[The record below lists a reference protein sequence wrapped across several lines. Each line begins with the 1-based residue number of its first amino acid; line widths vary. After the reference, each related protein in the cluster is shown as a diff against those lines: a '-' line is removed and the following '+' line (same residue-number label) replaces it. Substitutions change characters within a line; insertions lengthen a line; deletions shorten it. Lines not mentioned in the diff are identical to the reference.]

1 MEPPNPNPSVI
12 PSPRSSS
19 SNLED
24 TEKKL
29 PPPIMDPNP
38 KPSSSSSPSSPS
50 SCPHHAGSF
59 TTAGWS
65 SATMCTGRSSWS
77 GGACG
82 SSSAMHHPSH
92 ATITTH
98 EVRILRS
105 PYSALIPCLLYTSDA
120 ADEEDSVDLG
130 GRRIIKKKK
139 KIMENGREQNERQ
152 DGGGR

>member
-105 PYSALIPCLLYTSDA
+105 RTPVSYTHLRAHETPEHLVCRLLL
-120 ADEEDSVDLG
+120 E
-130 GRRIIKKKK
+130 KKKK
-139 KIMENGREQNERQ
+139 KNIR
-152 DGGGR
+152 